1 METIKDKDYNISF
14 VYMSCGIIF
23 TTCLLLSNILAAKI
37 IQIGRFA
44 FTGGVIIFPISY
56 IVGDIITEVYGFRA
70 SRRIILLGFSMN
82 VFMVLALM
90 LAIIIPSPIWF
101 DDTLFKSVLG
111 STPRI
116 VIAGL
121 ISYLV
126 GSTMN
131 AVVLSKMKLK
141 SINGRNFGLRA
152 IISTI
157 VGEGLDSTLFILI
170 SFTGTRKASEL
181 CLLIFSQIIFKIL
194 YECILLP
201 ITTII
206 VNRIKNYENIDIYG
220 DT

>member
-1 METIKDKDYNISF
+1 MKTIKDKNYNISF

-23 TTCLLLSNILAAKI
+23 ITCLLLSNILAAKM
-37 IQIGRFA
+37 IQIGPFA

-56 IVGDIITEVYGFRA
+56 IVGDIITEVYGFYT
-70 SRRIILLGFSMN
+70 SRRIIVIGFSMN

-90 LAIIIPSPIWF
+90 LVIIIPSPSWF

-116 VIAGL
+116 VVAGL

-131 AVVLSKMKLK
+131 AIVLNKMKVK

-152 IISTI
+152 IVSTI
-157 VGEGLDSTLFILI
+157 VGESLDSILFIII
-170 SFTGTRKASEL
+170 SFTGTRKVSEL
-181 CLLIFSQIIFKIL
+181 CLLIFSQIIFKTL

-206 VNRIKNYENIDIYG
+206 VNRIKNIENIDIYG
-220 DT
+220 SA